1 MRIECDIDGVYIYT
15 VDLPSSVNGV
25 TVVKNGDY
33 IVFINQNKCLAK
45 QKLALK
51 HELKHINR
59 GLLYSDIKFVGDC
72 ENEVQ
77 Q

>member
-1 MRIECDIDGVYIYT
+1 MRIECDIDCVYIYT

-59 GLLYSDIKFVGDC
+59 GHLYSDIKFVGDC

>member
-25 TVVKNGDY
+25 TVVKNGAY

-59 GLLYSDIKFVGDC
+59 GHLYSDIKFVGDC

>member
-15 VDLPSSVNGV
+15 ADLPSSVNGV
-25 TVVKNGDY
+25 TVIKNGDY
-33 IVFINQNKCLAK
+33 IVFINQNKCPAK

-51 HELKHINR
+51 QELKHISR
-59 GLLYSDIKFVGDC
+59 GHLYSDIKFVGDC

>member
-15 VDLPSSVNGV
+15 VDLQSSVNGV

-59 GLLYSDIKFVGDC
+59 GHLYSDIKFVGDC

>member
-45 QKLALK
+45 
-51 HELKHINR
+51 
-59 GLLYSDIKFVGDC
+59 
-72 ENEVQ
+72 
-77 Q
+77 

>member
-15 VDLPSSVNGV
+15 VDLPSSANGV

-59 GLLYSDIKFVGDC
+59 GHLYSDIKFVGDC
-72 ENEVQ
+72 ENGVQ